1 MTCGFTWFQ
10 TPSCR
15 GFFLLKCVSQFSNF
29 MQYFTTSDIAD
40 QIHKFNSYLL
50 GGIGVIKSFIRV
62 HSSSLLHVAMPRDTR
77 DLGMLSMFSDWQFSQ
92 CLNLQ
97 SAKTS
102 FQILFTCLRLTRSK
116 NLHEKIFILTKHSY
130 QLSETK
136 SDNSIRFVFMCFMKN
151 LNCYWCICNVYF
163 W

>member
-1 MTCGFTWFQ
+1 MCFHMI
-10 TPSCR
+10 SNCVLS

-62 HSSSLLHVAMPRDTR
+62 HSSSLLYVAMPRDTRETLSR

-92 CLNLQ
+92 CWNLQ
-97 SAKTS
+97 SATTS

-116 NLHEKIFILTKHSY
+116 NLHEKVFILTKHSY

-136 SDNSIRFVFMCFMKN
+136 SDNSIRFVFHKKFK
-151 LNCYWCICNVYF
+151 LLLVYL
-163 W
+163 